1 MSAWKFYKID
11 TCRKID
17 TFHSST
23 GQKLNAM
30 QLAIAGG
37 FSGFLTTSIMAPGE
51 RIKCILQVQ
60 QAATGPPKYDGPVH
74 VVKVKKNLNE

>member
-1 MSAWKFYKID
+1 VIFPL
-11 TCRKID
+11 
-17 TFHSST
+17 

-74 VVKVKKNLNE
+74 VVKVRKIYSFRKGRNYLAGRIIK